1 MLKEL
6 KFMLAEM
13 RKLQA
18 LEDALPVVSDNPQ
31 INFFEIARL
40 ADENKY
46 GIKIKGNA
54 GLFTII
60 TKPDYLGLFFW
71 ATLIFYVPV
80 SSLITHS
87 LGSIQLITMFVM
99 MAVMFFFYRFAP
111 TTFNIT
117 IDSHQKLIVLKSNNL
132 IGRYVK
138 PEIVVDF
145 REFKDF
151 TGKSIYTD
159 QKGLTSEYYKVIMHY
174 NDQKQTLIYLPE
186 SKEDITNQKL
196 FVSHLRSLIRNKA

>member
-31 INFFEIARL
+31 INFFEL
-40 ADENKY
+40 AQLAEENKY
-46 GIKIKGNA
+46 DIKIVGNA

-60 TKPDYLGLFFW
+60 TKPDYIWLLFW
-71 ATLIFYVPV
+71 AVLIFYMPV
-80 SSLITHS
+80 SSLITQS
-87 LGSIQLITMFVM
+87 LDSIQLITMFVL

-117 IDSHQKLIVLKSNNL
+117 VDSHQKLIVLKSNNL
-132 IGRYVK
+132 IGRFVK
-138 PEIVVDF
+138 PEINVDF
-145 REFKDF
+145 REFTDF

-159 QKGLTSEYYKVIMHY
+159 QKGLASEYYKVIIHY

-186 SKEDITNQKL
+186 RKDSIANQKL
-196 FVSHLRSLIRNKA
+196 FVSNLRSIIRNNA